1 MRKTGVSTRTQ
12 KIDVPAHK
20 RSFGMV
26 FQDFALW
33 PHMTVYENVAF
44 GLKASK
50 LKADLRQKVTEAL
63 AMVRLEGMED
73 RYPHA
78 VRWTTAAGCICQSS
92 SHSSGTGTVR

>member
-20 RSFGMV
+20 RDFGMV

-63 AMVRLEGMED
+63 AMVRLEGWRTVIRISCPVD
-73 RYPHA
+73 NS
-78 VRWTTAAGCICQSS
+78 AGCICQSS